1 MPTDDLKRNILKS
14 HPELLP
20 FFEKMPLVG
29 FDSHLFL
36 VYCCVGF
43 GLMGAWAAIAAWC
56 YISIVKHLKAHRDIM
71 TDFTYRLHIKL
82 LQALLAQTVVPIVL
96 IVIPLSLVLVST
108 VLHLDMVND
117 LTAVGFVIFSAHTSL
132 NSLAMIFF
140 IPAYRK
146 AVVALFRK
154 LLGSTSR
161 TMEAR
166 LIELVQENALLYDK
180 TANFYNC
187 DKKREK
193 TWIEIAE
200 KIAQEFPEEEH
211 SVKALKTRWSSLRT
225 VYTKKKRTPPT
236 GSSSQSTKWI
246 FFDSM
251 RFLDSFTDD
260 RKTVTSM
267 NESDRQDV
275 DEGYESSKEI
285 TANKEI
291 WIDEEDPP
299 SQSQKK
305 RKREKNSTDS
315 TSEAIIH
322 LVEASNKQLNDLE
335 HRRNYHFG
343 MEKFQMD
350 DEKQALV
357 RRRNAILLWLV
368 WNRRTHHRRWK
379 KIYASRN
386 RLGEYAGLFHELRE
400 DQKLFKGYTRMTL
413 ATFEKLLRLVTPYL
427 EPKKKEKTGIS
438 PEHMLV
444 LTLRYLAIGA
454 SFRSLHYS
462 FRMGVST
469 VAKVVKA
476 TCRALYMALKMYVR
490 FPETSAEWNEV
501 SKAFEEE
508 WNFPHVLGAIDGK
521 HIKIVKPPKSGSNF
535 FNYKKFFSTVL
546 LGVCNADYQFIY
558 YDIGNYGHHHDSHVF
573 ESSSFGR
580 GLRENRFQFPDASR
594 LEGSQDIIPYFFL
607 GDCGFPLKPRLM
619 KPFPGETT
627 ERQSIFNSRLSRARR
642 VIEDAFGILA
652 TRWRLLLKD
661 IETSAKL
668 SDSIVRACIHLHN
681 YLSID
686 EPFRRRRRNHN
697 GHDPE
702 MFIEMRMDSAPVH
715 PIRSQNPSN
724 YAKEVRENLSKY
736 FEGSGSVPWQGTSS
750 QLY

>member
-1 MPTDDLKRNILKS
+1 MDLGDIVDQYEAKFELYRILITANVITSIPINLFTCYLLLWKSPKRLKTYRYVLLNIEICAFFVDIMEGAVSLPMPLLDIFSFYCGGLARSLSPSGGLICLCTAAYGVYLYTMSLLIALLYRYHVVKGGFSIRGRPLSTRQCYLGVFTLMTVPAILPSTALALSSMPTDDLKRNILKS

-343 MEKFQMD
+343 MEVAQ
-350 DEKQALV
+350 
-357 RRRNAILLWLV
+357 IL
-368 WNRRTHHRRWK
+368 
-379 KIYASRN
+379 
-386 RLGEYAGLFHELRE
+386 
-400 DQKLFKGYTRMTL
+400 D
-413 ATFEKLLRLVTPYL
+413 
-427 EPKKKEKTGIS
+427 
-438 PEHMLV
+438 
-444 LTLRYLAIGA
+444 
-454 SFRSLHYS
+454 
-462 FRMGVST
+462 
-469 VAKVVKA
+469 
-476 TCRALYMALKMYVR
+476 
-490 FPETSAEWNEV
+490 
-501 SKAFEEE
+501 
-508 WNFPHVLGAIDGK
+508 
-521 HIKIVKPPKSGSNF
+521 
-535 FNYKKFFSTVL
+535 
-546 LGVCNADYQFIY
+546 
-558 YDIGNYGHHHDSHVF
+558 
-573 ESSSFGR
+573 
-580 GLRENRFQFPDASR
+580 
-594 LEGSQDIIPYFFL
+594 FL
-607 GDCGFPLKPRLM
+607 
-619 KPFPGETT
+619 
-627 ERQSIFNSRLSRARR
+627 
-642 VIEDAFGILA
+642 
-652 TRWRLLLKD
+652 
-661 IETSAKL
+661 
-668 SDSIVRACIHLHN
+668 
-681 YLSID
+681 
-686 EPFRRRRRNHN
+686 
-697 GHDPE
+697 
-702 MFIEMRMDSAPVH
+702 
-715 PIRSQNPSN
+715 
-724 YAKEVRENLSKY
+724 
-736 FEGSGSVPWQGTSS
+736 
-750 QLY
+750 

>member
-1 MPTDDLKRNILKS
+1 
-14 HPELLP
+14 
-20 FFEKMPLVG
+20 
-29 FDSHLFL
+29 
-36 VYCCVGF
+36 
-43 GLMGAWAAIAAWC
+43 
-56 YISIVKHLKAHRDIM
+56 
-71 TDFTYRLHIKL
+71 
-82 LQALLAQTVVPIVL
+82 
-96 IVIPLSLVLVST
+96 
-108 VLHLDMVND
+108 
-117 LTAVGFVIFSAHTSL
+117 
-132 NSLAMIFF
+132 
-140 IPAYRK
+140 
-146 AVVALFRK
+146 
-154 LLGSTSR
+154 
-161 TMEAR
+161 MEAR

-200 KIAQEFPEEEH
+200 KIAQEFLEEEH
-211 SVKALKTRWSSLRT
+211 SPKHKVD
-225 VYTKKKRTPPT
+225 
-236 GSSSQSTKWI
+236 
-246 FFDSM
+246 FFYSM

-343 MEKFQMD
+343 MEVAQILDSLPEDKFQMD

-444 LTLRYLAIGA
+444 LTLRYLATGA

-501 SKAFEEE
+501 SRAFEEE

-594 LEGSQDIIPYFFL
+594 LEGS
-607 GDCGFPLKPRLM
+607 
-619 KPFPGETT
+619 
-627 ERQSIFNSRLSRARR
+627 
-642 VIEDAFGILA
+642 
-652 TRWRLLLKD
+652 
-661 IETSAKL
+661 
-668 SDSIVRACIHLHN
+668 
-681 YLSID
+681 
-686 EPFRRRRRNHN
+686 
-697 GHDPE
+697 
-702 MFIEMRMDSAPVH
+702 
-715 PIRSQNPSN
+715 
-724 YAKEVRENLSKY
+724 
-736 FEGSGSVPWQGTSS
+736 
-750 QLY
+750 